1 MSLPTLKSLGINAA
15 AITFDSREILRNFGE
30 TYKID
35 YPLLSDERS
44 DVIRAF
50 GILNANVPKDHK
62 MMYGMPWP
70 GDYLIAPDLTVR
82 DKLFDPDYQYRPS
95 ATAIVTRHFN
105 LTHSNSVEIET
116 DWLSATVGLST
127 DRCFAGQDLTSQLS
141 IQLKPGWH
149 IYGEPLPAGYQPTRL
164 NFSGDLV
171 GEQSVQLPAAKPM
184 ILQALSETLPV
195 FEGKLTAFGRLQI
208 RWSPPARVKFLESFG
223 SFIEPGNYKISGQL
237 KFQAC
242 SATTCEPPQAIDFE
256 LPIKI
261 EEAIAPASGDRT
273 KQ

>member
-1 MSLPTLKSLGINAA
+1 MTLPTLKSLGINAA
-15 AITFDSREILRNFGE
+15 AVTFDSREILWNFAE

-35 YPLLSDERS
+35 YPLLSDEGS

-50 GILNANVPKDHK
+50 GILNTNIPEDHK

-70 GDYLIAPDLTVR
+70 GDYLIAPDRTVR
-82 DKLFDPDYQYRPS
+82 DKLFDRDYQYRPS
-95 ATAIVTRHFN
+95 ASAIVIRHFN
-105 LTHSNSVEIET
+105 LMQANSVELET

-149 IYGEPLPAGYQPTRL
+149 IYGEPLPPSYQPTRL
-164 NFSGDLV
+164 NFSGPLV
-171 GEQSVQLPAAKPM
+171 GEQSLELPSAKPM
-184 ILQALSETLPV
+184 MLAAIGEALPV
-195 FEGKLTAFGRLQI
+195 FEDQLTAFGKLQI
-208 RWSPPARVKFLESFG
+208 RWSPPVPVKFLESFG
-223 SFIEPGNYKISGQL
+223 SFIEPGDYKISGQL

-242 SATTCEPPQAIDFE
+242 SAKTCEPPQAIDFE
-256 LPIKI
+256 LRIKI
-261 EEAIAPASGDRT
+261 ETPIPPASRDRT